1 MTAVTVS
8 RQLGSF
14 GTQIARGV
22 AQRFGYRMVWR
33 EVINEAA
40 RRAGAPEAALAM
52 IDDLGLLDVD
62 LHPEASRAYEQAVR
76 EVMQDLVSEGDVVIV
91 GRAGQVILA
100 GGPDVLHV
108 RVIAPLAIRVE
119 RIALMQNIPTAAARA
134 QVKQSDRTRR
144 DHLRGYHGVDWNDPR
159 LYDLVLNTERLTV
172 EGGVDVVCQAL
183 LARRD
188 KSSDAGTTEEGE
200 RGLG

>member
-1 MTAVTVS
+1 MAAVTVS
-8 RQLGSF
+8 RQLGSL
-14 GTQIARGV
+14 GTQIAREV
-22 AQRFGYRMVWR
+22 AQRLGYRMVWR

-62 LHPEASRAYEQAVR
+62 LHPEASRAYEEAVR
-76 EVMQDLVSEGDVVIV
+76 EVMDDLASEGDVVIV

-100 GGPDVLHV
+100 DRPNALHV
-108 RVIAPLAIRVE
+108 RVIAPLALRVE
-119 RIALMQNIPTAAARA
+119 QIASAQNIPAAAARA
-134 QVKQSDRTRR
+134 QIEQSDRTRR

-159 LYDLVLNTERLTV
+159 LYDLVLNTAGLTV
-172 EGGVDVVCQAL
+172 EGCVDLVCHA

-188 KSSDAGTTEEGE
+188 QTSDAGTP
-200 RGLG
+200 

>member
-8 RQLGSF
+8 RQLGSL

-22 AQRFGYRMVWR
+22 AERLGWRMVWR

-62 LHPEASRAYEQAVR
+62 LRPEARQAYEEAVR
-76 EVMQDLVSEGDVVIV
+76 EVMGDLVEEGEVVIV

-100 GGPDVLHV
+100 DRADVLHV
-108 RVIAPLAIRVE
+108 RVIAPLALRVE
-119 RIALMQNIPTAAARA
+119 RIAAMHQVPAAAARA
-134 QVKQSDRTRR
+134 RVEQSDRTRR
-144 DHLRGYHGVDWNDPR
+144 DHLRGFHGVDWNDPR
-159 LYDLVLNTERLTV
+159 LYDLVLNTEQLTV
-172 EGGVDVVCQAL
+172 EGCVDLVCQAL
-183 LARRD
+183 ARRD
-188 KSSDAGTTEEGE
+188 EKNDEAALEKGE
-200 RGLG
+200 PGLG